1 MKPENGQNRKRR
13 GDIWLLACCLGLAV
27 LALGAKHLLE
37 TPGTAAVVRL
47 EGEVLGRYPLNGDA
61 RIPIESEK
69 GYNLLVIQNG
79 QAYMEEADCPHGLCL
94 RAGPISRTGETLTCL
109 PHKLT
114 VTIEGDK
121 NDAPDAYTH

>member
-27 LALGAKHLLE
+27 LALGAKCLLE
-37 TPGTAAVVRL
+37 TPGTVAVVRL
-47 EGEVLGRYPLNGDA
+47 EGEVLGRYPLGTDA
-61 RIPIESEK
+61 RIPIESEG
-69 GYNLLVIQNG
+69 GYNLLVIQDG

-94 RAGPISRTGETLTCL
+94 REGRISRTGETLTCL

-114 VTIEGDK
+114 ATIEGDK
-121 NDAPDAYTH
+121 DDAPDAYTH